1 MVGFAKGVGEETF
14 LPSHAFNS
22 LPSPFLHPPRRAR
35 KALEMAFS
43 RARYSGGP
51 KLLSFSDRGANLIE
65 HYHLLWWLYL
75 SNLLRFACE
84 KPETVPQMIPNFKGG
99 FRSGPRGRGGHGHPF
114 FFEICLIVIELSE
127 K

>member
-1 MVGFAKGVGEETF
+1 MVGFAEGLGEETF
-14 LPSHAFNS
+14 LPSHSFPS

-51 KLLSFSDRGANLIE
+51 KLLSFSDRGA
-65 HYHLLWWLYL
+65 YHLLWWLYL

-84 KPETVPQMIPNFKGG
+84 KAGKSTANDPQFQ
-99 FRSGPRGRGGHGHPF
+99 GP
-114 FFEICLIVIELSE
+114 I
-127 K
+127 

>member
-1 MVGFAKGVGEETF
+1 MVGFAEGLGEETF
-14 LPSHAFNS
+14 LPSHSFPS

-84 KPETVPQMIPNFKGG
+84 KAGKSTANDPQFQ
-99 FRSGPRGRGGHGHPF
+99 GP
-114 FFEICLIVIELSE
+114 I
-127 K
+127 